1 MAESVSLSKCRLE
14 SIIANMCSKH
24 FFLLHTKMFTFLVWN
39 TTMGNKKG
47 GFCWGFWQAINY
59 TKVVNCWFSTPIRLM
74 HTVQVSEVH
83 KQVLNYEHIKVI
95 PWYLTSLF
103 QKKDYLEWFS
113 CLPIYGIKI
122 QQIDEKKIFLI
133 TIVIVMFDANYNNSV
148 PLVRKESKTGG

>member
-59 TKVVNCWFSTPIRLM
+59 TKVVNCWFWTPIRM

-83 KQVLNYEHIKVI
+83 KQVLNYEHMKVI
-95 PWYLTSLF
+95 LWYLTSLKTNVCTIAF
-103 QKKDYLEWFS
+103 PKKRLFGMVSLPSYLRHQNSTNRWKENFPDYYRHCHVW
-113 CLPIYGIKI
+113 
-122 QQIDEKKIFLI
+122 
-133 TIVIVMFDANYNNSV
+133 
-148 PLVRKESKTGG
+148 RKLQ

>member
-14 SIIANMCSKH
+14 SIILNMCSKH

-59 TKVVNCWFSTPIRLM
+59 TKVVNCWFSTPIRM

-83 KQVLNYEHIKVI
+83 KQVLNYEHMKVI
-95 PWYLTSLF
+95 PWYLTSLKTNVCIIAF
-103 QKKDYLEWFS
+103 PKKKRLFGMVSLPSYLRHQNSTNRWKENFPDYYRHCHVW
-113 CLPIYGIKI
+113 
-122 QQIDEKKIFLI
+122 
-133 TIVIVMFDANYNNSV
+133 
-148 PLVRKESKTGG
+148 RKLQ